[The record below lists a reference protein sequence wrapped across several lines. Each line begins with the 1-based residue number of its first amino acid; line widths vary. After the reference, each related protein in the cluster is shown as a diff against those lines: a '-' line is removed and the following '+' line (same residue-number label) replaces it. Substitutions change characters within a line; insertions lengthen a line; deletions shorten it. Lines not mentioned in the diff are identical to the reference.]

1 MSVERAEGR
10 EEILREESGENGRAV
25 VWNDD
30 VMCVRFVNSLRGGGV
45 AGWKESF
52 QKHKVNGQLALEH
65 GVQGVGRGALLSYIS
80 AYVSKGPELQLR
92 GLVHSHVPLRR
103 IGPEDGEEAV
113 RRLLIDR

>member
-1 MSVERAEGR
+1 MVWKASEWQHV
-10 EEILREESGENGRAV
+10 LDV
-25 VWNDD
+25 VKDW
-30 VMCVRFVNSLRGGGV
+30 
-45 AGWKESF
+45 WKESF

>member
-1 MSVERAEGR
+1 M
-10 EEILREESGENGRAV
+10 
-25 VWNDD
+25 
-30 VMCVRFVNSLRGGGV
+30 
-45 AGWKESF
+45 GWKASEMQLVLDLVKCWWIDGF
-52 QKHKVNGQLALEH
+52 QKHRINGQLALEH
-65 GVQGVGRGALLSYIS
+65 GTRGVGRGALLNYIS